1 MKINLA
7 VLFGGRSVEHEVSVI
22 SACQAMASMNTAKYN
37 MVPVYMTKHSEFYTG
52 ENLMDISNYTD
63 ISSLLKECTECGF
76 ERGGGKVQ
84 KIRQKMKELGSKLMN
99 DVDIAF
105 PIAHGTYVEDGA
117 LQGYLQT
124 LDLPYVGC
132 DVLASAVGMDKYVM
146 KILLKE
152 AGFPVLDC
160 CRFSSF
166 DLDRIDKCAD
176 EVEKKFGYP
185 VIVKPIN
192 LGSSVG
198 ISKAS
203 DRDGLVKSIE
213 SAFEFSDRI
222 LVEPAVVQLKEIN
235 CSVVGDSESAEASVC
250 EEPVQASDED
260 ILSFEQKY
268 VGGGKSGGS
277 KGMASLKRKIPA
289 EISQEQEN
297 TIRTLAVD
305 AFRYLGCNGVTRI
318 DFMID
323 MATDKIYINEINTIP
338 GSLAFYLWEAK
349 GVKYPALLEKMI
361 QLALKRHRQGQ
372 KINYTFDNNILS
384 MGGSFGSKGSKGSK
398 FQRCSFPTCSLP
410 CPACLS

>member
-22 SACQAMASMNTAKYN
+22 SACQAMANINAEKYN
-37 MVPVYMTKHSEFYTG
+37 IIPVYMTKKSEFYTG
-52 ENLMDISNYTD
+52 EKLMDINNYKD
-63 ISSLLKECTECGF
+63 IPSLLKECTECVF
-76 ERGGGKVQ
+76 VRSEGKVQ
-84 KIRQKMKELGSKLMN
+84 LIRQKMKKFGSNLIS

-105 PIAHGTYVEDGA
+105 PVVHGTNVEDGA

-160 CRFSSF
+160 CRFSSY
-166 DLDRIDKCAD
+166 DLDKTDECAD
-176 EVEKKFGYP
+176 EVENKFGYP

-198 ISKAS
+198 ISKANDHDS
-203 DRDGLVKSIE
+203 LVKAIE
-213 SAFEFSDRI
+213 LAFEFSDRV

-250 EEPVQASDED
+250 EEPVQATGED

-289 EISQEQEN
+289 EISKEQEE
-297 TIRTLAVD
+297 TIRRLAVD

-349 GVKYPALLEKMI
+349 GVKYPELIEKLI

-384 MGGSFGSKGSKGSK
+384 MGGSFGAKGSKGSK
-398 FQRCSFPTCSLP
+398 L
-410 CPACLS
+410 

>member
-22 SACQAMASMNTAKYN
+22 SAVQAMASINKEKYN
-37 MVPVYMTKHSEFYTG
+37 IIPVYMTKKSEFYTS
-52 ENLMDISNYTD
+52 EKMFDINSFKD
-63 ISSLLKECTECGF
+63 IPALLAESTECVF
-76 ERGGGKVQ
+76 VRSEGKVQ
-84 KIRQKMKELGSKLMN
+84 LVRQKIKKFGSNLIS

-105 PIAHGTYVEDGA
+105 PIVHGTNVEDGA

-160 CRFSSF
+160 CRFSSYE
-166 DLDRIDKCAD
+166 IDDMDNMIAQ
-176 EVEKKFGYP
+176 VEAKFGYP

-198 ISKAS
+198 ISKAK
-203 DRDGLVKSIE
+203 DRDGLINSIE
-213 SAFEFSDRI
+213 EAFQFADRI

-235 CSVVGDSESAEASVC
+235 CSVVGDSEEAEASVC
-250 EEPVQASDED
+250 EEPVQASSDE
-260 ILSFEQKY
+260 ILSYDQKY
-268 VGGGKSGGS
+268 KGDGGKNGSKSGGGS
-277 KGMASLKRKIPA
+277 KGMATLKRKIPA
-289 EISQEQEN
+289 EITPEQDEF
-297 TIRTLAVD
+297 IRRTAVD

-323 MATDKIYINEINTIP
+323 MATDKVYINEINTIP
-338 GSLAFYLWEAK
+338 GSLAFYLWEPK
-349 GVKYPALLEKMI
+349 GVKYPELLERLI
-361 QLALKRHRQGQ
+361 QLALKRYRQSE
-372 KINYTFDNNILS
+372 KISYTFDTNILS
-384 MGGSFGSKGSKGSK
+384 MGGSFGSKGSK
-398 FQRCSFPTCSLP
+398 R
-410 CPACLS
+410 

>member
-22 SACQAMASMNTAKYN
+22 SAIQAMTSMNKEKYN
-37 MVPVYMTKHSEFYTG
+37 IIPVYMTKKSEFYTG
-52 ENLMDISNYTD
+52 EKLMDINSYKD
-63 ISSLLKECTECGF
+63 IPALLKECTECVF
-76 ERGGGKVQ
+76 VRSEGKIQ
-84 KIRQKMKELGSKLMN
+84 LIRQKMKKFGSNLIS
-99 DVDIAF
+99 DIDIAF
-105 PIAHGTYVEDGA
+105 PIVHGTNVEDGA

-160 CRFSSF
+160 CRFSAF
-166 DLDRIDKCAD
+166 ELDEIEKCAD
-176 EVEKKFGYP
+176 EAEKKFDYP
-185 VIVKPIN
+185 LIVKPVN

-198 ISKAS
+198 ISRAN
-203 DRDGLVKSIE
+203 DRDALIKSME

-250 EEPVQASDED
+250 EEPVQASNED

-289 EISQEQEN
+289 DISQEQEQ

-323 MATDKIYINEINTIP
+323 TESDKIYINEINTIP
-338 GSLAFYLWEAK
+338 GSLAFYLWEPK
-349 GVKYPALLEKMI
+349 GVKYSELLERMI
-361 QLALKRHRQGQ
+361 QLALKRHRQSQ

-384 MGGSFGSKGSKGSK
+384 MGGSFGTKGTK
-398 FQRCSFPTCSLP
+398 R
-410 CPACLS
+410 

>member
-22 SACQAMASMNTAKYN
+22 SAVQAMASIDKEKYN
-37 MVPVYMTKHSEFYTG
+37 IVPVYMTKKSEFYTG
-52 ENLMDISNYTD
+52 EKLMDINSYKD
-63 ISSLLKECTECGF
+63 IPSLLKECTECVF
-76 ERGGGKVQ
+76 VRSEGKVQ
-84 KIRQKMKELGSKLMN
+84 LIRQKMKKFGSNLIS
-99 DVDIAF
+99 DIDIAF
-105 PIAHGTYVEDGA
+105 PIVHGTNVEDGA

-152 AGFPVLDC
+152 ANFPVLDC
-160 CRFSSF
+160 CRFAAF
-166 DLDRIDKCAD
+166 DLDRIDECAD

-198 ISKAS
+198 ISKAK
-203 DRDGLVKSIE
+203 DRSGLIKSME
-213 SAFEFSDRI
+213 DAFAFSDRI

-250 EEPVQASDED
+250 EEPVQATDED

-268 VGGGKSGGS
+268 VGGGGKSGGS

-289 EISQEQEN
+289 EISPEQEE
-297 TIRTLAVD
+297 TIRRLAVD

-323 MATDKIYINEINTIP
+323 MADDKIYINEINTIP
-338 GSLAFYLWEAK
+338 GSLAFYLWEPK
-349 GVKYPALLEKMI
+349 GVKYPELLERLI
-361 QLALKRHRQGQ
+361 QLALKRHRQAE
-372 KINYTFDNNILS
+372 KINYTFDSNILS
-384 MGGSFGSKGSKGSK
+384 MGGSFGAKGSK
-398 FQRCSFPTCSLP
+398 C
-410 CPACLS
+410 

>member
-22 SACQAMASMNTAKYN
+22 SAVQAMSSMNKEKYN
-37 MVPVYMTKHSEFYTG
+37 IIPVYMTKQSEFFTG
-52 ENLMDISNYTD
+52 EKLFDINSYKDISA
-63 ISSLLKECTECGF
+63 LLKECTECVF
-76 ERGGGKVQ
+76 VRSEGKVQ
-84 KIRQKMKELGSKLMN
+84 LIRQKMKKFGSNLIS

-105 PIAHGTYVEDGA
+105 PIVHGTNVEDGA

-132 DVLASAVGMDKYVM
+132 DVLASAVGMDKFVM
-146 KILLKE
+146 KILLKD

-166 DLDRIDKCAD
+166 DLDKIDDIVAQ
-176 EVEKKFGYP
+176 VEAKFSYP

-203 DRDGLVKSIE
+203 DRNSLIRSIE
-213 SAFEFSDRI
+213 EAFEFADKI

-250 EEPVQASDED
+250 EEPVQQDE
-260 ILSFEQKY
+260 ILSYKDKY
-268 VGGGKSGGS
+268 VSGGKSGGS
-277 KGMASLKRKIPA
+277 KGMAALKRKIPA
-289 EISQEQEN
+289 EITPEQEEFVRK
-297 TIRTLAVD
+297 TAVD

-318 DFMID
+318 DFMLD
-323 MATDKIYINEINTIP
+323 KATDKIYINEINTIP
-338 GSLAFYLWEAK
+338 GSLAFYLWEPK
-349 GVKYPALLEKMI
+349 GVKYSELLERMI
-361 QLALKRHRQGQ
+361 QLALKRHRQGE
-372 KINYTFDNNILS
+372 KINYTFETNILS
-384 MGGSFGSKGSKGSK
+384 MGGSFGSKGSK
-398 FQRCSFPTCSLP
+398 R
-410 CPACLS
+410 

>member
-22 SACQAMASMNTAKYN
+22 SAVQAMASMNKEKYN
-37 MVPVYMTKHSEFYTG
+37 IIPVYMTKKSEFYTG
-52 ENLMDISNYTD
+52 EKLMDINNYKD
-63 ISSLLKECTECGF
+63 IPALLKECTECVF
-76 ERGGGKVQ
+76 VRSEGKVQ
-84 KIRQKMKELGSKLMN
+84 LIRQKMKKFGSNLIS

-105 PIAHGTYVEDGA
+105 PVVHGTNVEDGA

-160 CRFSSF
+160 CRFAAF
-166 DLDRIDKCAD
+166 DLDRIEECAD

-198 ISKAS
+198 ISKAK
-203 DRDGLVKSIE
+203 DRSGLIKSME
-213 SAFEFSDRI
+213 DAFAFSDRI

-235 CSVVGDSESAEASVC
+235 CSVLGDSESAEASVC

-268 VGGGKSGGS
+268 VGGGGKSGGS

-289 EISQEQEN
+289 DISPEQEE
-297 TIRTLAVD
+297 TIRRLAVD
-305 AFRYLGCNGVTRI
+305 AFRSLGCNGVTRI

-338 GSLAFYLWEAK
+338 GSLAFYLWEPK
-349 GVKYPALLEKMI
+349 GVKYPELLERMI
-361 QLALKRHRQGQ
+361 QLALKRHRQAA
-372 KINYTFDNNILS
+372 KINYTFDSNILS
-384 MGGSFGSKGSKGSK
+384 MGGSFGAKGSK
-398 FQRCSFPTCSLP
+398 C
-410 CPACLS
+410 

>member
-1 MKINLA
+1 MKK
-7 VLFGGRSVEHEVSVI
+7 FGSNVI
-22 SACQAMASMNTAKYN
+22 S
-37 MVPVYMTKHSEFYTG
+37 
-52 ENLMDISNYTD
+52 DI
-63 ISSLLKECTECGF
+63 
-76 ERGGGKVQ
+76 
-84 KIRQKMKELGSKLMN
+84 
-99 DVDIAF
+99 DIAF
-105 PIAHGTYVEDGA
+105 PIVHGTNVEDGA

-160 CRFSSF
+160 CRFAAF
-166 DLDRIDKCAD
+166 DLDRIEECAD

-198 ISKAS
+198 ISKAK
-203 DRDGLVKSIE
+203 DRSGLIKSME
-213 SAFEFSDRI
+213 DAFAFSDRI

-235 CSVVGDSESAEASVC
+235 CSVLGDSESAEASVC

-289 EISQEQEN
+289 DISPEQEE
-297 TIRTLAVD
+297 TIRRLAVD
-305 AFRYLGCNGVTRI
+305 AFRCLGCNGVTRI

-338 GSLAFYLWEAK
+338 GSLAFYLWEAT
-349 GVKYPALLEKMI
+349 GVKYPELIDRLI
-361 QLALKRHRQGQ
+361 DLAFKRNRLRDN
-372 KINYTFDNNILS
+372 ITYTIDTNILA
-384 MGGSFGSKGSKGSK
+384 GVSFGGAKGSKGAK
-398 FQRCSFPTCSLP
+398 M
-410 CPACLS
+410 

>member
-22 SACQAMASMNTAKYN
+22 SAVQAMASIDKEKYN
-37 MVPVYMTKHSEFYTG
+37 IVPVYMTKKSEFYTG
-52 ENLMDISNYTD
+52 EKLMDINSFKD
-63 ISSLLKECTECGF
+63 IPALLKECTECVF
-76 ERGGGKVQ
+76 VRSEGKVQ
-84 KIRQKMKELGSKLMN
+84 LIRQKMKKFGSNLIS
-99 DVDIAF
+99 DIDIAF
-105 PIAHGTYVEDGA
+105 PIVHGTNVEDGA

-132 DVLASAVGMDKYVM
+132 DVLASAVGMDKFVM
-146 KILLKE
+146 KILLKD

-160 CRFSSF
+160 CRFSAYEI
-166 DLDRIDKCAD
+166 DRIEDCAKQ
-176 EVEKKFGYP
+176 VEEKFGYP

-198 ISKAS
+198 ISKAKDHS
-203 DRDGLVKSIE
+203 SLLNSME
-213 SAFEFSDRI
+213 EAFQFSDRI
-222 LVEPAVVQLKEIN
+222 LVEPCVVNLKEIN

-277 KGMASLKRKIPA
+277 KGMATLKRKIPA
-289 EISQEQEN
+289 DITAEQDEF
-297 TIRTLAVD
+297 IRKTAVD

-323 MATDKIYINEINTIP
+323 MDTSKVYINEINTIP
-338 GSLAFYLWEAK
+338 GSLAFYLWEPK
-349 GVKYPALLEKMI
+349 GVKYKELLERLI
-361 QLALKRHRQGQ
+361 QLALKRYRQGE
-372 KINYTFDNNILS
+372 KINYTFDTNILS
-384 MGGSFGSKGSKGSK
+384 MGGSFGSKGSK
-398 FQRCSFPTCSLP
+398 C
-410 CPACLS
+410 

>member
-22 SACQAMASMNTAKYN
+22 SAVQAMANLDKEKYN
-37 MVPVYMTKHSEFYTG
+37 IIPVYMTKKSEFYTG
-52 ENLMDISNYTD
+52 EKLMDINSYKD
-63 ISSLLKECTECGF
+63 IPALLKESTECVF
-76 ERGGGKVQ
+76 VRSEGKVQ
-84 KIRQKMKELGSKLMN
+84 LIRQKMKKFGSNLIS

-105 PIAHGTYVEDGA
+105 PVVHGTNVEDGA

-132 DVLASAVGMDKYVM
+132 DVLASAVGMDKFVM
-146 KILLKE
+146 KILLKD

-160 CRFSSF
+160 CRFSAF
-166 DLDRIDKCAD
+166 EIEQIEDCAKQ
-176 EVEKKFGYP
+176 VEEKFGYP

-198 ISKAS
+198 ISKANDHDS
-203 DRDGLVKSIE
+203 LISSME
-213 SAFEFSDRI
+213 NAFQFSDRI
-222 LVEPAVVQLKEIN
+222 LVEPAVVNLKEIN

-250 EEPVQASDED
+250 EEPVQARDED

-277 KGMASLKRKIPA
+277 KGMATLKRKIPA
-289 EISQEQEN
+289 EITPEQDEF
-297 TIRTLAVD
+297 IRKTAVD

-323 MATDKIYINEINTIP
+323 MDSEKIYINEINTIP
-338 GSLAFYLWEAK
+338 GSLAFYLWEPK
-349 GVKYPALLEKMI
+349 GLKYPALLEKLI
-361 QLALKRHRQGQ
+361 QLSLKRHRQAE
-372 KINYTFDNNILS
+372 KINYTFDTNILS
-384 MGGSFGSKGSKGSK
+384 MGGSFGSKGSKM
-398 FQRCSFPTCSLP
+398 
-410 CPACLS
+410 

>member
-22 SACQAMASMNTAKYN
+22 SAVQAMASMNKDKYN
-37 MVPVYMTKHSEFYTG
+37 IIPVYMTKESEFFTS
-52 ENLMDISNYTD
+52 EKLFDINSYKD
-63 ISSLLKECTECGF
+63 IPALLKECTECVF
-76 ERGGGKVQ
+76 VRSEGKVQ
-84 KIRQKMKELGSKLMN
+84 LIRQKMKKFGSNLIS

-105 PIAHGTYVEDGA
+105 PIVHGTNVEDGA

-132 DVLASAVGMDKYVM
+132 DVLASAVGMDKFVM
-146 KILLKE
+146 KILLKD

-166 DLDRIDKCAD
+166 DLDKMDD
-176 EVEKKFGYP
+176 LVDQVEAKFSYP

-203 DRDGLVKSIE
+203 DRNGLIKSIE
-213 SAFEFSDRI
+213 EAFEFADKI

-250 EEPVQASDED
+250 EEPVQQDE
-260 ILSFEQKY
+260 ILSYKDKY
-268 VGGGKSGGS
+268 VGGGKSDGS
-277 KGMASLKRKIPA
+277 KGMATLKRKIPA
-289 EISQEQEN
+289 EITPEQEEFVRK
-297 TIRTLAVD
+297 TAVD

-318 DFMID
+318 DFMLD
-323 MATDKIYINEINTIP
+323 KATDKIYINEINTIP
-338 GSLAFYLWEAK
+338 GSLAFYLWEPK
-349 GVKYPALLEKMI
+349 GVKYPELLERMI
-361 QLALKRHRQGQ
+361 QLALKRHRQGE
-372 KINYTFDNNILS
+372 KINYTFETNILS
-384 MGGSFGSKGSKGSK
+384 MGGSFGSKGSK
-398 FQRCSFPTCSLP
+398 R
-410 CPACLS
+410 

>member
-7 VLFGGRSVEHEVSVI
+7 VIFGGKSVEHEVSVI
-22 SACQAMASMNTAKYN
+22 SAVQAMTNINKEKYN
-37 MVPVYMTKHSEFYTG
+37 IIPVYMTKQNEFWTG
-52 ENLMDISNYTD
+52 EKLFDINSYKD
-63 ISSLLKECTECGF
+63 IPELLKECTACVFVRSE
-76 ERGGGKVQ
+76 GKVQ
-84 KIRQKMKELGSKLMN
+84 LIRQKMKKFGSNLIS

-105 PIAHGTYVEDGA
+105 PIVHGTNVEDGA

-124 LDLPYVGC
+124 LDIPYVGC
-132 DVLASAVGMDKYVM
+132 DVLASAVGMDKFVM
-146 KILLKE
+146 KILLKD

-166 DLDRIDKCAD
+166 EIDRIEECAD
-176 EVEKKFGYP
+176 KVEAKFGYP

-203 DRDGLVKSIE
+203 DRDGLIKSME
-213 SAFEFSDRI
+213 NAFDFSDRI

-250 EEPVQASDED
+250 EEPVQASDEE
-260 ILSFEQKY
+260 ILSYGQKY
-268 VGGGKSGGS
+268 LGGG

-289 EISQEQEN
+289 DITPEQDEF
-297 TIRTLAVD
+297 IRKTAVD

-323 MATDKIYINEINTIP
+323 MATSKVYINEINTIP
-338 GSLAFYLWEAK
+338 GSLAFYLWENK
-349 GVKYPALLEKMI
+349 GVKYTELLERLI
-361 QLALKRHRQGQ
+361 QLALKRYRMGE
-372 KINYTFDNNILS
+372 KINYSFDTNILA
-384 MGGSFGSKGSKGSK
+384 MGGKFGAKGSKM
-398 FQRCSFPTCSLP
+398 
-410 CPACLS
+410 

>member
-22 SACQAMASMNTAKYN
+22 SAVQAMASMDKEKYN
-37 MVPVYMTKHSEFYTG
+37 IIPVYMTKKSEFWTG
-52 ENLMDISNYTD
+52 EKLMDINNFKD
-63 ISSLLKECTECGF
+63 IPTLLKECTECVF
-76 ERGGGKVQ
+76 VRSEGKVQ
-84 KIRQKMKELGSKLMN
+84 LIRQKMKKFGSNLIS

-105 PIAHGTYVEDGA
+105 PIVHGTNVEDGA

-132 DVLASAVGMDKYVM
+132 DVLASAVGMDKFVM
-146 KILLKE
+146 KILLKD

-160 CRFSSF
+160 CRFASY
-166 DLDRIDKCAD
+166 DLDKIDD
-176 EVEKKFGYP
+176 IVSQVEAKFPYP

-203 DRDGLVKSIE
+203 DRDGLIRSIE
-213 SAFEFSDRI
+213 SAFEFADRI

-250 EEPVQASDED
+250 EEPVQASGDD
-260 ILSFEQKY
+260 ILSYDQKY
-268 VGGGKSGGS
+268 VGGGKGGS
-277 KGMASLKRKIPA
+277 KGMATLKRKIPA
-289 EISQEQEN
+289 DITPEQDEF
-297 TIRTLAVD
+297 IRKTAVD

-323 MATDKIYINEINTIP
+323 MATDKVYINEINTIP
-338 GSLAFYLWEAK
+338 GSLAFYLWEPK
-349 GVKYPALLEKMI
+349 GVKYPQLLERMI
-361 QLALKRHRQGQ
+361 QLALKRHRQSE
-372 KINYTFDNNILS
+372 KINYTFDTNILS
-384 MGGSFGSKGSKGSK
+384 MGGSFGAKGSKS
-398 FQRCSFPTCSLP
+398 
-410 CPACLS
+410 

>member
-22 SACQAMASMNTAKYN
+22 SAVQAMASMNKEKYN
-37 MVPVYMTKHSEFYTG
+37 IIPVYMTKKSEFYTG
-52 ENLMDISNYTD
+52 EKLMDINSFKD
-63 ISSLLKECTECGF
+63 IPALLKECTECVF
-76 ERGGGKVQ
+76 VRSEGKVQ
-84 KIRQKMKELGSKLMN
+84 LVRQKMKKFGSNLIS
-99 DVDIAF
+99 DIDIAF
-105 PIAHGTYVEDGA
+105 PIVHGTNVEDGA

-160 CRFSSF
+160 CRFASF
-166 DLDRIDKCAD
+166 DLDRIEECAD

-198 ISKAS
+198 ISKAK
-203 DRDGLVKSIE
+203 DRSGLIKSME
-213 SAFEFSDRI
+213 DAFAFSDRI

-235 CSVVGDSESAEASVC
+235 CSVLGDSESAEASVC
-250 EEPVQASDED
+250 EEPVQSSDED

-268 VGGGKSGGS
+268 VGGGGKSGGS

-289 EISQEQEN
+289 DISPEQEE
-297 TIRTLAVD
+297 TIRRLAVD
-305 AFRYLGCNGVTRI
+305 AFRCLGCNGVTRI

-338 GSLAFYLWEAK
+338 GSLAFYLWEPK
-349 GVKYPALLEKMI
+349 GVKYPELLERMI
-361 QLALKRHRQGQ
+361 QLALKRHRQAA
-372 KINYTFDNNILS
+372 KINYTFDSNILS
-384 MGGSFGSKGSKGSK
+384 MGGSFGAKGSK
-398 FQRCSFPTCSLP
+398 R
-410 CPACLS
+410 

>member
-22 SACQAMASMNTAKYN
+22 SACQAMASMNTEKYN
-37 MVPVYMTKHSEFYTG
+37 IVPVYMTKKSEFYTG
-52 ENLMDISNYTD
+52 EKLIDINNYKD
-63 ISSLLKECTECGF
+63 IPALLKECTECVF
-76 ERGGGKVQ
+76 VRSEGKVQ
-84 KIRQKMKELGSKLMN
+84 LIRQKMKKFGSNLIS
-99 DVDIAF
+99 DIDIAF
-105 PIAHGTYVEDGA
+105 PIVHGTNVEDGA

-166 DLDRIDKCAD
+166 DLDRIDECAD

-203 DRDGLVKSIE
+203 DRDGLMKSIE

-268 VGGGKSGGS
+268 VGGS

-289 EISQEQEN
+289 EISKEQEN

-384 MGGSFGSKGSKGSK
+384 MGGSFGAKGSKGSK
-398 FQRCSFPTCSLP
+398 F
-410 CPACLS
+410 